1 MANNEGAGVTGGEA
15 AAVGARSV
23 QIAIYTRKSN
33 DENLN
38 GAVTSLD
45 NQKTCAR
52 SYIAIQREKGWTE
65 YPEAFDDP
73 AESGKNLKRPAIKR
87 LLKAVEEG
95 RVQGIIVYKLDRL
108 TRNSKDFHYLLE
120 LFEKRN
126 VAFISATESIDTKS
140 PQGRLMTAIM
150 VQFAQYDREMDVE
163 RSKDFHLARAGKGLW
178 CAGLPPLGYDIK
190 DKLVVNESEA
200 DLVRRIFTL
209 YLEHES
215 SIRVAEELNRLG
227 YRRKTYKTLIGKLY
241 GGKPFDMDAVGR
253 TLRRKLYI
261 GLITNERTH
270 KEFPGQHQAIVAPDV
285 FERVQ
290 KLLAGHNHRGG
301 EIHYAANRHGF
312 LLKGLI
318 RCGVC
323 GGVVAGYARIKKGK
337 SYRYYKCLA
346 QRNGISARCSF
357 GSVNADKIE
366 EYLIEKLAAVGWDRA
381 FLERVTHKADILSKA
396 SIRPLEKEKREVDDR
411 LQGVQREIQGLLN
424 LAKQGGASR
433 NAAEEVGRLEETK
446 RTLEAHSL
454 QLEAQLAFRKRVVYD
469 VDVVQGALQRFAR
482 FFNRIPLSLQVQIV
496 GLLIREVL
504 VRKDGIDV
512 RTHELAI
519 SDFQRALGG
528 KKAVAFGPHQT
539 LRRREANAT
548 DTSTHP
554 QSVKRTAVVNL
565 RLNWRGR
572 DPANATELDAA
583 PVPSLENDQY
593 FPPFSIAWPHGWASI
608 ANGEWAIR
616 DHLAC
621 SLGDPQIPVGFPS
634 GRQFEYRRLRGRP
647 DLNCRPVGAVSA

>member
-1 MANNEGAGVTGGEA
+1 MANNERLGVTGGEA
-15 AAVGARSV
+15 GAVGARPV

-52 SYIAIQREKGWTE
+52 SYIAIQREKGWAE

-73 AESGKNLKRPAIKR
+73 AESGKDLKRPAMKR
-87 LLKAVEEG
+87 LLKRIEEG
-95 RVQGIIVYKLDRL
+95 VIGGVIVYKIDRL

-126 VAFISATESIDTKS
+126 VSFISATESIDTKS

-150 VQFAQYDREMDVE
+150 IQFAQYDREMDVE

-190 DKLVVNESEA
+190 DKLLVVNEGEA

-215 SIRVAEELNRLG
+215 TIRVAEELNRLG

-261 GLITNERTH
+261 GLITNERTG

-290 KLLAGHNHRGG
+290 KMLAGHNHRGG

-312 LLKGLI
+312 RLKGLI
-318 RCGVC
+318 RCGMC
-323 GGVVAGYARIKKGK
+323 GGAVAGYARVKKGK
-337 SYRYYKCLA
+337 TYRYYKCLA

-357 GSVNADKIE
+357 GSVNADKVE
-366 EYLIEKLAAVGWDRA
+366 EYLIEKLATLGWDRA
-381 FLERVTHKADILSKA
+381 FLERVTQKADALSKA

-411 LQGVQREIQGLLN
+411 LHGVQREIQGLLN
-424 LAKQGGASR
+424 LAKQGGTSR
-433 NAAEEVGRLEETK
+433 NAAEEVSRLEETK
-446 RTLEAHSL
+446 RTLEATSV

-469 VDVVQGALQRFAR
+469 VDATQGALQRFAH
-482 FFNRIPLSLQVQIV
+482 FFNWIPLSLQVQII
-496 GLLIREVL
+496 GMLIREVL
-504 VRKDGIDV
+504 VRKDGIEV
-512 RTHELAI
+512 KTHEIAI

-548 DTSTHP
+548 DAPDHP
-554 QSVKRTAVVNL
+554 QAIKGTAVVNL
-565 RLNWRGR
+565 KANWRGQR
-572 DPANATELDAA
+572 DSNPR
-583 PVPSLENDQY
+583 SL
-593 FPPFSIAWPHGWASI
+593 P
-608 ANGEWAIR
+608 
-616 DHLAC
+616 
-621 SLGDPQIPVGFPS
+621 
-634 GRQFEYRRLRGRP
+634 
-647 DLNCRPVGAVSA
+647 